1 MVVQKVFRTVRA
13 LSGLDWIGCVQYQ
26 EHKPQYHQVF
36 VLSPMAASSLHHLDD
51 YKRYG
56 RQMILDGIGLPGALA
71 LARIH
76 SIIINDRMT
85 PRVNAAPPQVSLSS
99 SRRQLSSLVP
109 ED

>member
-13 LSGLDWIGCVQYQ
+13 LSGLDWMDWIGCVQYR
-26 EHKPQYHQVF
+26 QVF

-71 LARIH
+71 LARIY
-76 SIIINDRMT
+76 SIIINDRMS

>member
-1 MVVQKVFRTVRA
+1 MVVQIFQKVFRTVRA
-13 LSGLDWIGCVQYQ
+13 LSGFGLDVYSIKNTN
-26 EHKPQYHQVF
+26 HNIHQVL

-76 SIIINDRMT
+76 FIFINDRMT
-85 PRVNAAPPQVSLSS
+85 PYFNAHPHRST
-99 SRRQLSSLVP
+99 
-109 ED
+109 

>member
-1 MVVQKVFRTVRA
+1 
-13 LSGLDWIGCVQYQ
+13 
-26 EHKPQYHQVF
+26 
-36 VLSPMAASSLHHLDD
+36 MAASSLHHLDD

-71 LARIH
+71 LARIL
-76 SIIINDRMT
+76 INDRMT
-85 PRVNAAPPQVSLSS
+85 PRVNATPPQVSLSS